1 MRKKRSI
8 LHRAAALLCAL
19 ALCCNVFPLPAVIN
33 TDVYAAGSVTTITL
47 PETLTLNVGEKST
60 LTATVEPQDA
70 DNPTLEWSSTQSGVA
85 SVNPATGEVT
95 AVAKGTT
102 VITATATDGSG
113 VVSNA
118 CAVTVNNPVTSVTL
132 DQSTYTLYTNV
143 DGSTEI
149 QLNAT
154 VTPADADD
162 TTITWSVSEG
172 DAVTVTNGKV
182 TAVNVGVATVTAT
195 NEATGKSASCEI
207 TVLADVEGI
216 AIQND
221 TLSLTYGDSQQL
233 TAVLNPDASSGTV
246 TWSVT
251 AGGEFVE
258 VDPVTGNVTAKG
270 VGTATVQAEVSGL
283 SETFSDTC
291 TVTVS
296 PRQVTV
302 SSIAFA
308 PKTYNN
314 DASVD
319 ASTATVTFSNTAF
332 GDALTLSGVTY
343 TAASKDAGIQRV
355 AVSGTPSVG
364 NPNYTLSQDAAALS
378 ALNSTVEITPR
389 PVNISFDAAGERFL
403 KKTSDGTTD
412 LPPAFDPEGLEW
424 TTDALEG
431 DWTFGIGFIDAR
443 DWAYES
449 ALPGSHNLTGVDASD
464 FTLKGNNYTVASAVV
479 TNAVIVPATA
489 QTKNLTLTDESTS
502 LTLDD
507 DVTAEFTAPQN
518 GWYRPDNTLALAG
531 ADFFFADASGAE
543 VSVTPA
549 EGAEQ
554 TLETYIL
561 YKSAEGDV
569 VYGPVVLTYSYDA
582 SAPVLGDIELTGDL
596 SPVGSDDQVT
606 ADEETVIS
614 VTAKD
619 EDSGVDTALVAFSA
633 DATPQNVPEQDWAE
647 SVTLNAGE
655 SGYVHYKLTD
665 KAGNVS
671 YGTLSAKVI
680 ADVTAPTGSV
690 TQSGLELVVQVRDEA
705 DGSGLRSVKVTL
717 YDGKT
722 PVEYAVLEE
731 QTELGGAK
739 NYMNVFDLSGYAGY
753 ELSMLVEAYD
763 ERGNAIFL
771 DHLGKTYSDVE
782 EFLASRTDDNK
793 VFEGTNAPAA
803 ELTFGEG
810 FTWGAC
816 AYDAAQVAATGSGA
830 LSVSAA
836 FSGMPAGGLT
846 VTVNGVPQQIAPT
859 GYDAAAHTYLY
870 DFSGSLTAGGAQTV
884 EFSLDGGEALALTA
898 NVGETL
904 NIVSGQTVSF
914 LLQTQEPTA
923 ELSVAGTVLG
933 ADKSYFQADGETL
946 TVRVT
951 SEILA
956 AMSGVEDYVNVTVN
970 GEVQT
975 VSDWALAGGTW
986 TGTVALSAEAEYA
999 ASVSVV
1005 PALGGEAAKLAEGIA
1020 VLDNT
1025 APAVSVEYGEET
1037 LADGDTYYYALD
1049 YTNGGVPTDLTATL
1063 TVTEVNFDADAAT
1076 AAVRMTKD
1084 GEAFTGYTL
1093 SAWTDNGDGTH
1104 TASLTVKALE
1114 DYAADGAYQLTVEAF
1129 EDLAKNASSEYAD
1142 TRSNVIDTYEPAAVF
1157 SMSAPGNFYEN
1168 DGDYFNKAF
1177 TASFTVTN
1185 DPERGASYI
1194 ANYAAGLDGEQSE
1207 LTGWTIDEDAE
1218 TGITVYSF
1226 SVDPAAAA
1234 DGVYTFTL
1242 SGVTNSGNRI
1252 VITQGENTSENDP
1265 AADTDGVYTSG
1276 RKVLDT
1282 VAPVAAL
1289 TPEFGGAANTGAQN
1303 NRFYLNAALGL
1314 TLAVTETNFDAESM
1328 TVEFGANTQAEDY
1341 AADTVSDWT
1350 ELAAEN
1356 QTYTAASGN
1365 DGLYAL
1371 RLSGT
1376 DKAGNDV
1383 IVDAQS
1389 MEAYFVPEAKYQ
1401 TYFFAVDTAA
1411 PTLAFTFG
1419 DFYAAAIDG
1428 QGNYTVSKNEP
1439 YQSITSATASFLGSD
1454 CSPYTIDYEFVSTL
1468 EEQQTV
1474 PSDAAEGD
1482 RVLTVNGQQVISLK
1496 SLTITDRAG
1505 NSVSMAQPT
1514 NNFYFDVEAPATD
1527 ELDPLVQLV
1536 STVSASGRGPAGNPL
1551 YDKTVTVEARI
1562 ADPNRVVASSG
1573 LRDVTYRVTI
1583 NGQDAT
1589 GLVQAASGAG
1599 AVQAGVVT
1607 YPREDGKLVYEDTIV
1622 FTFDAASFN
1631 YNDVKIEVY
1640 AADNAD
1646 NAGGMQSYAFGID
1659 TTAPSIRV
1667 TYDNNDVQNDRYF
1680 KADRTATIVV
1690 TERNFDPSQ
1699 TAISTQVTPSA
1710 WTYRAGDSA
1719 NGDDDT
1725 WTCTVSYTADG
1736 DYTFDVSAKDLAGH
1750 DAGEPDYGDSAAP
1763 TDFVLDKT
1771 APVITVT
1778 FDNNDV
1784 RNGRYFNAGRTATV
1798 RIDEHN
1804 FNAPDAQVE
1813 TTAAVAEGS
1822 VATPAA
1828 SGWTSGGDVN
1838 TATVPFAADGDY
1850 TMRVNYTDLAGNAAQ
1865 EVTVAMFTVDTTAP
1879 TLEFSGVADRS
1890 ANRGDVAPVITYHD
1904 INYDTNGTS
1913 VSITGYKNTDGRN
1926 LTGTRSEDAFG
1937 GSFVCANIEA
1947 IPGNDDVYRCVGT
1960 VTDLAGNVTQGEIMF
1975 SVNRFGSN
1983 YILSDDT
1990 QALVDGR
1997 YTAAARTLNVTEI
2010 NVDTLEFSEISYT
2023 LNGQTVTLAE
2033 GADYEVAASGGSGT
2047 WKQYDYTIRA
2057 ENFSEEGVYDVT
2069 IYSEDAAGNINTNV
2083 TSSVA
2088 EYAKTLSFVVDKTA
2102 PSIIITGVE
2111 EASYNANERTVVV
2124 NYDEN
2129 YAMAG
2134 LTITNGDR
2142 TVTYDAEQLEAM
2154 SGSVEFVAQAS
2165 ASRQTIVVTAVD
2177 RAGNESSAE
2186 SARFLLTTNPFIR
2199 FINNT
2204 PLVIGTV
2211 VLVAAVAAVA
2221 VVLAK
2226 RRATGKEKPK
2236 AAPRV

>member
-19 ALCCNVFPLPAVIN
+19 ALCCNVFPLPAVVN
-33 TDVYAAGSVTTITL
+33 TDVYAAGAVTKIELTQTQ
-47 PETLTLNVGEKST
+47 LTLNVGEKSA
-60 LTATVEPQDA
+60 LAATVEPQDA
-70 DNPTLEWSSTQSGVA
+70 DNPALEWSSTQPGVA
-85 SVNPATGEVT
+85 SVDPATGEVT
-95 AVAKGTT
+95 AVAKGTA
-102 VITATATDGSG
+102 VITAKATDGSD

-118 CAVTVNNPVTSVTL
+118 CAVTVNNPVTEVTL
-132 DQSTYTLYTNV
+132 DQDSYTLYTNV
-143 DGSTEI
+143 EGSKEI
-149 QLNAT
+149 RLNAT

-162 TTITWSVSEG
+162 PEITWTVSEG
-172 DAVTVTNGKV
+172 DAVTVADGTV
-182 TAVNVGVATVTAT
+182 TAVKVGTATVTAT
-195 NEATGKSASCEI
+195 NAATGKSASCVI
-207 TVLADVEGI
+207 TVLADVESI
-216 AIQND
+216 AIPND
-221 TLSLTYGDSQQL
+221 TLSLAYGDSQQL
-233 TAVLNPDASSGTV
+233 TAVLNPDAAAGTV
-246 TWSVT
+246 VWSVT
-251 AGGEFVE
+251 EGGEFVE
-258 VDPVTGNVTAKG
+258 VDSATGNVTAKG
-270 VGTATVQAEVSGL
+270 VGTATVQAQVQGL
-283 SETFSDTC
+283 AESFSDTC

-296 PRQVTV
+296 PRAVTV

-308 PKTYNN
+308 PKTYDNTTSV
-314 DASVD
+314 DVSSASV
-319 ASTATVTFSNTAF
+319 TFANTAF

-343 TAASKDAGIQRV
+343 TAASKDAGTQTV

-364 NPNYTLSQDAAALS
+364 NPNYTLSQDAAALT
-378 ALNSTVEITPR
+378 ALNGTVEIVPR
-389 PVNISFDAAGERFL
+389 PVNISFDAAGEPSL
-403 KKTSDGTTD
+403 KKVSDGTTD
-412 LPPAFDPEGLEW
+412 LPPVFYPEGLEW

-431 DWTFGIGFIDAR
+431 DGTFGIAAIDAQG
-443 DWAYES
+443 WEYES
-449 ALPGSHNLTGVDASD
+449 ALPGSHSLAGVDAAD
-464 FTLKGNNYTVASAVV
+464 FTLSGNNYTVASASV
-479 TNAVIVPATA
+479 TNAVIAPAAA
-489 QTKNLTLTDESTS
+489 QTAELTLTDGSTS
-502 LTLDD
+502 LTLADG
-507 DVTAEFTAPQN
+507 VTAEFAAPQN
-518 GWYRPDNTLALAG
+518 GWYRPDHTLALMG
-531 ADFFFADASGAE
+531 AEFFFADASGAE
-543 VSVTPA
+543 VSVVPVT
-549 EGAEQ
+549 GAEQ

-561 YKSAEGDV
+561 HKTAAGDV
-569 VYGPVVLTYSYDA
+569 VYGPVVLTYSYDSA
-582 SAPVLGDIELTGDL
+582 APVLGDIELTGDL
-596 SPVGSDDQVT
+596 SPAGSGDQVT
-606 ADEETVIS
+606 ADTETTIS

-619 EDSGVDTALVAFSA
+619 EDSGVDTALVALSA
-633 DATPQNVPEQDWAE
+633 DANPQNVPEAIWAE
-647 SVTLNAGE
+647 SVTLTQGDT
-655 SGYVHYKLTD
+655 GYVHYKLTD

-690 TQSGLELVVQVRDEA
+690 TQSTLELVVQVSDETG
-705 DGSGLRSVKVTL
+705 GSGLRSVRVTL

-739 NYMNVFDLSGYAGY
+739 EYKKLFDLSGYAGY
-753 ELSMLVEAYD
+753 ELSVLVEAYD

-771 DHLGKTYSDVE
+771 DQLGKTYSDVE
-782 EFLASRTDDNK
+782 DFLASRTDSN

-816 AYDAAQVAATGSGA
+816 AYDAAQAVAAGDGA

-836 FSGMPAGGLT
+836 FREMPAGGLT
-846 VTVNGVPQQIAPT
+846 VTVNGVPTQIAPA
-859 GYDAAAHTYLY
+859 GYDAAGHTYLY
-870 DFSGSLTAGGAQTV
+870 DFSDELTAGGAQTV
-884 EFSLDGGEALALTA
+884 GFALDGGAPLALTA
-898 NVGETL
+898 DVGESL

-914 LLQTQEPTA
+914 LLQTKEPAA
-923 ELSVAGTVLG
+923 ELSVDNTVLG
-933 ADKSYFQADGETL
+933 ADKIYFRAAEKTL

-951 SEILA
+951 GEILA
-956 AMSGVEDYVNVTVN
+956 AMSGVESYITVTVN

-975 VSDWALAGGTW
+975 VSDWTLAGNTW
-986 TGTVALSAEAEYA
+986 TGTVALGAEAEYA
-999 ASVSVV
+999 VSVSAV
-1005 PALGGEAAKLAEGIA
+1005 PALGGEAAKLAEGVA

-1049 YTNGGVPTDLTATL
+1049 YTNGGAPTDLTAAL

-1093 SAWTDNGDGTH
+1093 SGWTDNGDGTH
-1104 TASLTVKALE
+1104 TATLTVKALG
-1114 DYAADGAYQLTVEAF
+1114 DYAADGAYQLTAEPF
-1129 EDLAKNASSEYAD
+1129 EDLAGNESAAYAD
-1142 TRSNVIDTYEPAAVF
+1142 ARSSVIDTYEPAAVF
-1157 SMSAPGNFYEN
+1157 SVSAPGNSYEN

-1185 DPERGASYI
+1185 DPERGASYV

-1207 LTGWTIDEDAE
+1207 LTGWTVSEDAV

-1226 SVDPAAAA
+1226 PVDPAAAA
-1234 DGVYTFTL
+1234 DGVYTFEL

-1252 VITQGENTSENDP
+1252 VITKGENTSENDP
-1265 AADTDGVYTSG
+1265 AADTDGVYASG

-1289 TPEFGGAANTGAQN
+1289 TPDFGGADNTAAQDS
-1303 NRFYLNAALGL
+1303 RFYLNAALGL
-1314 TLAVTETNFDAESM
+1314 TLEVAETNFDAESM
-1328 TVEFGANTQAEDY
+1328 TVEFGADTQAEDY
-1341 AADTVSDWT
+1341 AAGTVSDWT
-1350 ELAAEN
+1350 ELAAED
-1356 QTYTAASGN
+1356 QTYTAASGG

-1376 DKAGNDV
+1376 DKAGNGV
-1383 IVDAQS
+1383 IVDAES
-1389 MEAYFVPEAKYQ
+1389 MEAYFVPEAEYQ

-1411 PTLAFTFG
+1411 PALAFTFG
-1419 DFYAAAIDG
+1419 DFYAAAIDA

-1454 CSPYTIDYEFVSTL
+1454 CSPYTIHYEFVSTL
-1468 EEQQTV
+1468 EGQQTV
-1474 PSDAAEGD
+1474 PSDTAEGD

-1514 NNFYFDVEAPATD
+1514 NNFYFDVEAPSTD

-1536 STVSASGRGPAGNPL
+1536 STVSAAGRGPAGNPL

-1562 ADPNRVVASSG
+1562 SDPNRVIASSG

-1599 AVQAGVVT
+1599 AVQAGIVT

-1622 FTFDAASFN
+1622 FTFNAASFN

-1646 NAGGMQSYAFGID
+1646 NAGGTQSYAFGID

-1667 TYDNNDVQNDRYF
+1667 TYDNNDVKNDRYF
-1680 KADRTATIVV
+1680 KADRTATVVV

-1699 TAISTQVTPSA
+1699 TVISTQVTPGA
-1710 WTYRAGDSA
+1710 WTYQAGDSA

-1736 DYTFDVSAKDLAGH
+1736 DYTFGVSARDLAGH
-1750 DAGEPDYGDSAAP
+1750 DAGKPDYGDSAAP

-1822 VATPAA
+1822 VAAPGA
-1828 SGWTSGGDVN
+1828 SGWASGGDVN

-1947 IPGNDDVYRCVGT
+1947 VPGNDDVYRCVGT

-1990 QALVDGR
+1990 QALVDSR
-1997 YTAAARTLNVTEI
+1997 YAAAARTLNVTEI

-2023 LNGQTVTLAE
+2023 LNGQTVTLTE
-2033 GADYEVAASGGSGT
+2033 GADYEVAASGGAGT

-2083 TSSVA
+2083 TSSVE

-2102 PSIIITGVE
+2102 PSVIITGVE

-2142 TVTYDAEQLEAM
+2142 TVIYDAEQLEAM

-2221 VVLAK
+2221 VILAK